1 MILFKKE
8 RKRKKKNETGI
19 DKEAMDAVFAGEDV
33 AETRVEDLVEQ
44 YFSELQDYTQKL
56 FLLSERGLAK
66 GVNTFVEKDDRDAI
80 STVFQHQVKKTVDH
94 ILSGDGDIDE
104 ENILDAIITY
114 REERLTK
121 NNPQLEEQE
130 AQAALSSTTRERR
143 RVSDDDD
150 AIWMTL
156 MWMTSA
162 LRQLGN
168 VVYQNLQ
175 LFSFSE
181 KRIARRSWTRHDGS
195 PKVSQSYQG
204 HEATRG
210 EKQKAATRN
219 QVMESF
225 SRARTAASSRK
236 GIVYDSDDD

>member
-1 MILFKKE
+1 
-8 RKRKKKNETGI
+8 
-19 DKEAMDAVFAGEDV
+19 MDAVFAGEDV

-150 AIWMTL
+150 AMMDDIDVDDLSPPPAKGRGSRGGRGRGSRGSRARAASSSASTTQ
-156 MWMTSA
+156 TSSKN
-162 LRQLGN
+162 QLSMIG
-168 VVYQNLQ
+168 
-175 LFSFSE
+175 
-181 KRIARRSWTRHDGS
+181 DGS
-195 PKVSQSYQG
+195 PKVSQSS
-204 HEATRG
+204 TRARASRG
-210 EKQKAATRN
+210 RGRAATRN
-219 QVMESF
+219 QSIMESF